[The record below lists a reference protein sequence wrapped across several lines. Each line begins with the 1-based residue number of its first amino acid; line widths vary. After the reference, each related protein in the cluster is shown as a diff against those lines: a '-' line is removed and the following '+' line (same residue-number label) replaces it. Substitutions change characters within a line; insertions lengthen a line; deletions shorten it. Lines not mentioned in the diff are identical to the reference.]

1 PGLQEVSEAFP
12 QAVRRGGS
20 YNGRDCVDFGAL
32 AEALRFGG
40 HGIAAAELNKLAN
53 VAFAHKDGRVEE
65 SWDGSG
71 WVGYAEAEAVL
82 AAPRPEAP
90 RSLADLVPKPCAASA
105 GKAAPVTRRWGR
117 AALAAAEQKGE
128 GKCSCRAS
136 AILEVFTAMNQGI
149 LVSVALNARPLS
161 ADTLQGAKVFL
172 PSLLTVPTFAV
183 LAVNADGSDG
193 WLKASTASFAHLRFL
208 DRWCD
213 NLGGAV
219 RIGDDFN
226 GYSAVLE
233 V

>member
-1 PGLQEVSEAFP
+1 MSRAPDSARHDPEYATHLRPQLVSSSPVVAADFSSVQEGAPLTVPGLQEVSEAFP

-40 HGIAAAELNKLAN
+40 HGTAAAELNKLAN

-105 GKAAPVTRRWGR
+105 RKAAPVTRRWGR
-117 AALAAAEQKGE
+117 AAQAAAEQKGARTPAD
-128 GKCSCRAS
+128 SS
-136 AILEVFTAMNQGI
+136 AL
-149 LVSVALNARPLS
+149 
-161 ADTLQGAKVFL
+161 
-172 PSLLTVPTFAV
+172 
-183 LAVNADGSDG
+183 
-193 WLKASTASFAHLRFL
+193 H
-208 DRWCD
+208 
-213 NLGGAV
+213 LGGGGASM
-219 RIGDDFN
+219 G
-226 GYSAVLE
+226 
-233 V
+233 